1 MIWHGQAYQSIR
13 DAATLLFPS
22 RVTRQG
28 PRCLR
33 SSIAPKNTA
42 NDSSIAAVNAVFR
55 DFHEYTP
62 HSHRDGHE
70 SHSVPG
76 LLDITVMAWRLE
88 TARNDRTLCEGLK
101 RPHEYSASSPIFNG
115 AHHGVGTRYPG
126 LWASPST
133 SSILMAGCSITG
145 MRVTRVLL

>member
-101 RPHEYSASSPIFNG
+101 RYASALYLTLSARQPIWDRPHEYSASSPIFNG
-115 AHHGVGTRYPG
+115 AHHGVGT
-126 LWASPST
+126 
-133 SSILMAGCSITG
+133 
-145 MRVTRVLL
+145 